1 MPVRIITIP
10 FDPDKELFSDE
21 DLCRFLLNKRVLAL
35 HPEFF
40 QARDR
45 PYWTVFIEYETVV
58 SQDEPQADHL
68 NEAQRLLLQRLKEW
82 RKEKAGTEGVPVFIV
97 ATNKQL
103 MEVVRRAPGNLEALR
118 AIQGFGKKKIE
129 RHGKQIIEIVTAFYK
144 KRPLR
149 DEKTKIETKSETA
162 TDNDEAGT
170 AP

>member
-21 DLCRFLLNKRVLAL
+21 DLCRFLLDKRILAL
-35 HPEFF
+35 HPKFF
-40 QARDR
+40 QVRDR

-58 SQDEPQADHL
+58 SQDEPKADHL
-68 NEAQRLLLQRLKEW
+68 DEAQRLLLQRLKEW
-82 RKEKAGTEGVPVFIV
+82 RKETAGAEGVPVFIV

-129 RHGKQIIEIVTAFYK
+129 RHGKQIVDIVTAFYK

-149 DEKTKIETKSETA
+149 DKKPEIEAESEKGAGS
-162 TDNDEAGT
+162 DEAGT